1 MPEDFHARSLL
12 SVKSVKSP
20 KTCRLVADETPRR
33 TGEKTSGTQ
42 GMQWNVLFENWV
54 GGEENKR
61 QERRG
66 GVR

>member
-1 MPEDFHARSLL
+1 MPEDFHAWSLL

-20 KTCRLVADETPRR
+20 KTCRPVADETPRR
-33 TGEKTSGTQ
+33 TREKTSGTQ
-42 GMQWNVLFENWV
+42 GMQWTVLFENW
-54 GGEENKR
+54 GGENKR